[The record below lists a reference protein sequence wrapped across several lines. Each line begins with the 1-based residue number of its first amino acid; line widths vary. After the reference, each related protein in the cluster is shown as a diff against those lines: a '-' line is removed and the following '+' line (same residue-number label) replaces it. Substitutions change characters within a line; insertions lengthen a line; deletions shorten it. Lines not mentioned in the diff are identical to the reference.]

1 MRLHCPTNAPVA
13 QGIEHQLAELG
24 VARSNRAGRIDRLD
38 QDGPR
43 ERVVFV
49 LRFDVSGCDP
59 ERERTARGEPRAVA
73 DAPEGIKL
81 GRYRDM
87 QGRGWHIWVRRG
99 LFGLLALFVFA
110 GLFNAFGQRPSTA
123 RASSPEAELQIS
135 SPTRVRGGLL
145 WEARFTIR
153 ANQELKQAT
162 LVLSQGWLEGNTINT
177 IEPSPVGEASRNGSL
192 SLDLGHVPAGE
203 RHVLY
208 IQFQTNPANVARR
221 SVDVQLQD
229 GEKLLLSVHRTLTT
243 FP

>member
-1 MRLHCPTNAPVA
+1 MANAP
-13 QGIEHQLAELG
+13 
-24 VARSNRAGRIDRLD
+24 D
-38 QDGPR
+38 
-43 ERVVFV
+43 
-49 LRFDVSGCDP
+49 
-59 ERERTARGEPRAVA
+59 
-73 DAPEGIKL
+73 GIKL

-99 LFGLLALFVFA
+99 LFALLAAFVLA

-123 RASSPEAELQIS
+123 KASSPEADLKIYA
-135 SPTRVRGGLL
+135 PTRVRGGLL

-162 LVLSQGWLEGNTINT
+162 LVLGQGWLEGNTINT

-208 IQFQTNPANVARR
+208 VQFQTNPANVARR

-229 GEKLLLSVHRTLTT
+229 GEKLLLSVHRTLTI